1 LRTNFQRDAEVDEAR
16 CLALAAL
23 IRNSRQTYTP
33 DENAILQNVQQALGA
48 LKDDDFEALE
58 SPDPLVKMEFTAGA
72 MGGTGRAVA
81 TIDAS
86 VEDCA
91 AWEMDKM
98 SRAQR
103 NAWHMKKS
111 LRRLNDHHYVYS
123 VVLDTKVP
131 GFKPRR
137 FCSSMIWK
145 DEIVV
150 YEHSDRYDTSTDG
163 VEATQRSL
171 WKYEKLQAASG
182 IPQTR
187 VTYTNRANLGG
198 VVPGLVVKAK
208 GAVSQLKRLSRMRK
222 HFDKSQEF
230 DERSRA
236 ATVEMIR
243 NHAEAYSVEENMHFV
258 DALSWFDMFEVA
270 GNKKQV
276 KMASSLA
283 KAQVGFKAGDTHVWG
298 WSSSSVRAEPEEVMG
313 YLWDV
318 NLRSKEGDNPNLQ
331 RFFDETPN
339 NHNKLLYAKLATP
352 KVIADRDFL
361 SRILWKKHGTGF
373 VQAAVPEES
382 EKRIALTG
390 EVRGKYP
397 SCLKVLKKEN
407 GETNLIYVINPDIG
421 GSVPVWI
428 LNRHVKRNLAV
439 VSNIQEYFQGLR
451 KLAEW
456 DERDGKAVG
465 ETPSFERMRGLREAR
480 DKWEWFEPML
490 TRVQEGKLR
499 PASDCKSALVNLSA
513 REGATVGGGLA
524 MALASNLTAVA
535 AVDGWILIYKSLG
548 EFDRQEKW
556 FR

>member
-1 LRTNFQRDAEVDEAR
+1 MNFQRDVEVDEAR

-23 IRNSRQTYTP
+23 IRDSRQIYTP

-48 LKDDDFEALE
+48 LKDDDFDVLE
-58 SPDPLVKMEFTAGA
+58 SPDSLVKMEITTGA

-103 NAWHMKKS
+103 NASHLKKS
-111 LRRLNDHHYVYS
+111 LRRINDHHHVYG
-123 VVLDTKVP
+123 VLFNTKVS

-163 VEATQRSL
+163 VMAKQRAV

-187 VTYTNRANLGG
+187 VTYTNKADLGG
-198 VVPGLVVKAK
+198 AMPGFVVKK

-236 ATVEMIR
+236 ATAEMIR
-243 NHAEAYSVEENMHFV
+243 NHADSYSVEEEMHFV
-258 DALSWFDMFEVA
+258 DALAWFDMFEVA

-283 KAQVGFKAGDTHVWG
+283 NAQVGFKAGDNRVWG

-313 YLWDV
+313 YFWDV
-318 NLRSKEGDNPNLQ
+318 NLRSKEGDNLNLQ
-331 RFFDETPN
+331 RFLDETPN
-339 NHNKLLYAKLATP
+339 DHNMLLYVKLATP

-361 SRILWKKHGTGF
+361 SRVLWKKHGTGF
-373 VQAAVPEES
+373 VQAIVPEES
-382 EKRIALTG
+382 EKRITLRG

-397 SCLKVLKKEN
+397 SCLKVLKTEN
-407 GETNLIYVINPDIG
+407 GETKLIYVINPDIG

-428 LNRHVKRNLAV
+428 LNRQVKHNLAV

-465 ETPSFERMRGLREAR
+465 EMPSFERMRGLREAR
-480 DKWEWFEPML
+480 DKWEWFKPML
-490 TRVQEGKLR
+490 TRVLEGNLR
-499 PASDCKSALVNLSA
+499 PACDCKSALVNLSA
-513 REGATVGGGLA
+513 REGATVGAGLV
-524 MALASNLTAVA
+524 MALATNLTAVV
-535 AVDGWILIYKSLG
+535 AVDEWILKYKSLG